1 MIMSDLSSMVR
12 FSIRPQ
18 ADGWRWETVDATGQ
32 RRAGGV
38 ARSKAHAA
46 ALVIRDICAA
56 QRPIAEH
63 HLISAKAA

>member
-1 MIMSDLSSMVR
+1 MSDLSSMVR

-18 ADGWRWETVDATGQ
+18 ADGWRWETVDAAGQ

-38 ARSKAHAA
+38 VRSKAIAA
-46 ALVIRDICAA
+46 ALVIRDICRA
-56 QRPIAEH
+56 QTSVHDH

>member
-1 MIMSDLSSMVR
+1 MSDLSSMVR

-18 ADGWRWETVDATGQ
+18 ADGWRWETVDAAGQ

-38 ARSKAHAA
+38 VRSKAIAA
-46 ALVIRDICAA
+46 AFVIRDICGAQAPSAA
-56 QRPIAEH
+56 H